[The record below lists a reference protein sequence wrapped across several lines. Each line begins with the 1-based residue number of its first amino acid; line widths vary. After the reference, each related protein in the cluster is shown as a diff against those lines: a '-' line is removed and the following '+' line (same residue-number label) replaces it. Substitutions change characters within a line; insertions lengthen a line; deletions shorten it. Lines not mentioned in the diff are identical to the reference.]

1 MTETTK
7 KARGGGVPRAW
18 GVKNTLEYIIAWL
31 GVIATLF
38 GAYTAKD
45 LADGIECALIG
56 VITLLITFDI
66 LGGSHEGNKTS
77 KRGAVHDRTR
87 SGHEKEL
94 AENYLAPSDRA
105 PHDRSVG

>member
-1 MTETTK
+1 MMETTK

-31 GVIATLF
+31 GVFATLF

-66 LGGSHEGNKTS
+66 LGGGNEGNQTS
-77 KRGAVHDRTR
+77 KRGAVHDWTR